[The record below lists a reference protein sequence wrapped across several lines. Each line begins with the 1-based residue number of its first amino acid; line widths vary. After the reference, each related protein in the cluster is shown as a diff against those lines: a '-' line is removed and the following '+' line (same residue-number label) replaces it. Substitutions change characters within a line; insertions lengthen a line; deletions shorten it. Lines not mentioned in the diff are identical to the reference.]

1 MRKTALLIVLCAA
14 VLLFL
19 CVFCRFAFFHTMD
32 VYLPTYLAKEGSFE
46 KSGLRL
52 TVQDP
57 EILRVG
63 KTEMYDNYL
72 KVTVVPGLAGETE
85 MDLAGPDGQEQSC
98 YIFRVDALKTVY
110 DVQTGGFTGDGA
122 VLAALAAFWFL
133 AGGLMLR
140 QYLQTRG
147 PAYYA
152 YSTIYSIGFFIFA
165 LATGATM
172 LIVSVLHITRP
183 EAYSMSSAYG
193 MINGAPM
200 QFMLLTAPL
209 IVVFAAALAV
219 SNVELLRH
227 EKPRV
232 QNLLGLGLS
241 VLLLAGEWIGLRMMD
256 SDFTGSEW
264 EYRIHNTFQNVYA
277 TVFVYLECMLIGSVI
292 CGLRAA
298 AHQPEMNQDYIIVLG
313 CWFRKDG
320 SLPPLLR
327 GRVDRAISFWREQK
341 ETTGKEALLIPSG
354 GQGRDES
361 MPEGEAMR
369 RYMVEQGI
377 PEACIHAETA
387 SANTYQ
393 NMAFSKAII
402 DSINPEGNSVFATT
416 SYHVFRS
423 GVWASQAGL
432 KAEGIGGKTRW
443 WFWPNAFIRECV
455 GLLQKRW
462 KQEILFLLLLILFFG
477 GLSMALY

>member
-1 MRKTALLIVLCAA
+1 MRKTALQIMLCAA
-14 VLLFL
+14 ALFFL

-46 KSGLRL
+46 ESGLQL
-52 TVQDP
+52 SVQDP
-57 EILRVG
+57 EVLRVE
-63 KTEMYDNYL
+63 KTEMHDNYL
-72 KVTVVPGLAGETE
+72 KVTVVPGRAGMTD
-85 MDLAGPDGQEQSC
+85 MNLAGPDGGEESF
-98 YIFRVDALKTVY
+98 YVFRVDALKTVY
-110 DVQTGGFTGDGA
+110 DMQTGGFTGDGA
-122 VLAALAAFWFL
+122 VLAALTAFWFL

-140 QYLQTRG
+140 HYLQTRG

-152 YSTIYSIGFFIFA
+152 YSTIYAIGFFIFA
-165 LATGATM
+165 LATGITM
-172 LIVSVLHITRP
+172 LIVTVMHITQP

-193 MINGAPM
+193 MMNGAPM
-200 QFMLLTAPL
+200 QFMFLTAPL
-209 IVVFAAALAV
+209 IVIFALALAV

-227 EKPRV
+227 ERPRA

-241 VLLLAGEWIGLRMMD
+241 VMLLAGEWIGLRMFNA
-256 SDFTGSEW
+256 DFMGSEW
-264 EYRIHNTFQNVYA
+264 EYRIQNTFQNVYA
-277 TVFVYLECMLIGSVI
+277 TVFVYLACMLIGSVI

-320 SLPPLLR
+320 SLPPLLK

-341 ETTGKEALLIPSG
+341 ETTGKEAILIPSG
-354 GQGRDES
+354 GQGRDEP

-369 RYMVEQGI
+369 PYMAEQGI
-377 PEACIHAETA
+377 PETCIHAETA

-393 NMAFSKAII
+393 NLAFSKAII
-402 DSINPEGNSVFATT
+402 DGINPEGKTIFATT

-432 KAEGIGGKTRW
+432 KAEGLGGKTKW

-462 KQEILFLLLLILFFG
+462 KQEIFFLVLLILFFG

>member
-1 MRKTALLIVLCAA
+1 MRKTTLRIALCAA
-14 VLLFL
+14 ALILL
-19 CVFCRFAFFHTMD
+19 CVFCRFAFIHTLD
-32 VYLPTYLAKEGSFE
+32 VYLPTSLAREGSFAE
-46 KSGLRL
+46 SGLQV

-57 EILRVG
+57 EILQAG
-63 KTEMYDNYL
+63 KTEMHDNYL
-72 KVTVVPGLAGETE
+72 KVTLVPGRAGETE
-85 MDLAGPDGQEQSC
+85 LDLAGPEGETQSC
-98 YIFRVDALKTVY
+98 YVFRVDALGTVY
-110 DVQTGGFTGDGA
+110 DLQTGGFTGDGA
-122 VLAALAAFWFL
+122 VLAALAAFWFI

-140 QYLQTRG
+140 RYLQARG
-147 PAYYA
+147 AAYYA

-165 LATGATM
+165 LATGITM
-172 LIVSVLHITRP
+172 LMVTVMHITRP
-183 EAYSMSSAYG
+183 QAYSMASAYG
-193 MINGAPM
+193 MINGAPT
-200 QFMLLTAPL
+200 QFMILTAPL
-209 IVVFAAALAV
+209 IVIFAIALAV

-241 VLLLAGEWIGLRMMD
+241 VLLLAGEGIRIGIFGA
-256 SDFTGSEW
+256 DFSGSEW
-264 EYRIHNTFQNVYA
+264 EYRIRNTLQNVYTTA
-277 TVFVYLECMLIGSVI
+277 FVYLECMLMGSVI

-298 AHQPEMNQDYIIVLG
+298 VHQPEMNQDYIIVLG

-327 GRVDRAISFWREQK
+327 GRVDRAISFWRQQK

-369 RYMVEQGI
+369 RYMVQQGI
-377 PEACIHAETA
+377 PEQCIHAETA

-402 DSINPEGNSVFATT
+402 DSLQPEGKTVFATT
-416 SYHVFRS
+416 GYHVFRS

-455 GLLQKRW
+455 GLLQRRW
-462 KQEILFLLLLILFFG
+462 KQEVLFLLLLIIFFG
-477 GLSMALY
+477 GLSMMLY

>member
-1 MRKTALLIVLCAA
+1 MRKTTLRIVRCAA
-14 VLLFL
+14 ALFLL
-19 CVFCRFAFFHTMD
+19 CVFCRFVFFHTMD
-32 VYLPTYLAKEGSFE
+32 VYLPTCLTKEGSFE
-46 KSGLRL
+46 ESGLRL

-57 EILRVG
+57 EILRVE
-63 KTEMYDNYL
+63 KTEMHDNYL
-72 KVTVVPGLAGETE
+72 KVTVVPGRAGETE
-85 MDLAGPDGQEQSC
+85 MDLAGPDGEEQSC
-98 YIFRVDALKTVY
+98 YVFRVDALKTVY
-110 DVQTGGFTGDGA
+110 DMQSGGFTGDGA
-122 VLAALAAFWFL
+122 VLAALVVFWFM

-140 QYLQTRG
+140 HYMQTRG

-165 LATGATM
+165 LATGVAM
-172 LIVSVLHITRP
+172 LIMTVMHITQP
-183 EAYSMSSAYG
+183 ETYSMASTYG
-193 MINGAPM
+193 IINGAPV

-209 IVVFAAALAV
+209 VTAFAVALAV
-219 SNVELLRH
+219 SNVVLLRH
-227 EKPRV
+227 EKPCA

-241 VLLLAGEWIGLRMMD
+241 VLLLVGEWIGLRMFYA
-256 SDFTGSEW
+256 DFSGSEW
-264 EYRIHNTFQNVYA
+264 EYRIQNTFQNVYGTA
-277 TVFVYLECMLIGSVI
+277 FVYLECMLIGSVI

-320 SLPPLLR
+320 SLPPLLK
-327 GRVDRAISFWREQK
+327 GRVDRAITFWRQQK
-341 ETTGKEALLIPSG
+341 ETTGKEAILIPSG
-354 GQGRDES
+354 GQGKDEP

-369 RYMVEQGI
+369 RYMAQQGI
-377 PEACIHAETA
+377 PETCIHTETA

-402 DSINPEGNSVFATT
+402 DSINPEGKTIFATT
-416 SYHVFRS
+416 GYHVFRS

-455 GLLQKRW
+455 GLLQRRW

-477 GLSMALY
+477 GLSMMLY